1 MFMRNFLIG
10 TLEFIGFTMFG
21 MFWLVVLYVFLAAFS

>member
-1 MFMRNFLIG
+1 MRNF
-10 TLEFIGFTMFG
+10 LEFIGFTLFG

>member
-1 MFMRNFLIG
+1 MRNFLIG

-21 MFWLVVLYVFLAAFS
+21 MFWLVFLYLFLAAFS

>member
-1 MFMRNFLIG
+1 MRNFLIG
-10 TLEFIGFTMFG
+10 TLEFIGFTLFG

>member
-1 MFMRNFLIG
+1 MRNFIIG
-10 TLEFIGFTMFG
+10 TIEFIGFAMFG